1 MKESI
6 YIYPGGVRLILCT
19 ILWSQHYSFSCLLNI
34 FYLYRYMVIIFQ
46 CHITGTSDVLLSLR
60 LIGIILMKLSW
71 IYDRFKWKKKPSKK
85 CIMKWLV
92 WTMILFCYKK
102 FKIFTFYLSLHG
114 LRNLFNRHLI
124 LTIRSP
130 DYHSSGIS
138 AATVKHLISRILVN
152 NKFVDNSDVVGAS
165 PIGAAPTTSSFST

>member
-1 MKESI
+1 M
-6 YIYPGGVRLILCT
+6 
-19 ILWSQHYSFSCLLNI
+19 
-34 FYLYRYMVIIFQ
+34 
-46 CHITGTSDVLLSLR
+46 
-60 LIGIILMKLSW
+60 
-71 IYDRFKWKKKPSKK
+71 KKKTSEK

-102 FKIFTFYLSLHG
+102 FKIFIFYLSLHG

-138 AATVKHLISRILVN
+138 TATVKHLISRTLVSN
-152 NKFVDNSDVVGAS
+152 EIIHNSDVVVALHVGAVLS
-165 PIGAAPTTSSFST
+165 LTPGFSGLSEDNCKRIQETLKLGDLVWLILEVLQLYHACSYLPSTLCGFVWRVNSVIGYWYNPTHAC